1 MAKVAVGLMQQVRHA
16 DTFFAMPEFHICI
29 RHSKFVD
36 HKGWYEKAPI
46 PRHNGRGTEA
56 QLTRDFGLAEATL
69 QETGTRTMQAT
80 LQSD

>member
-1 MAKVAVGLMQQVRHA
+1 MQQVRHA

-46 PRHNGRGTEA
+46 QG
-56 QLTRDFGLAEATL
+56 
-69 QETGTRTMQAT
+69 
-80 LQSD
+80 